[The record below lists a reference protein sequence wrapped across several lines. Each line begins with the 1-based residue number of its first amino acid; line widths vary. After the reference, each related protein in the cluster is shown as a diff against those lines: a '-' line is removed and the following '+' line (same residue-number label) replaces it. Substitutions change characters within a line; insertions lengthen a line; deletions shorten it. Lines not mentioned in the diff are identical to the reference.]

1 MLLDDPR
8 LNFASELILHWTKM
22 RGSGLVP
29 PAEYIDP
36 EEMIGSVPFITIA
49 EICNVETAKIQLAE
63 AGLERRFGQD
73 LRHANWFEFIDA
85 AHRGAAEQARRSFI
99 ALPCGIYYIT
109 NTEHQVTTAPSSGK
123 PKRWDCR

>member
-8 LNFASELILHWTKM
+8 LNFASELILHWTRM

-49 EICNVETAKIQLAE
+49 EICHVETAKIQLAE

-73 LRHANWFEFIDA
+73 
-85 AHRGAAEQARRSFI
+85 RGTPIGSNSSMPRTEGRRSKQ
-99 ALPCGIYYIT
+99 GGRS
-109 NTEHQVTTAPSSGK
+109 Q
-123 PKRWDCR
+123 R